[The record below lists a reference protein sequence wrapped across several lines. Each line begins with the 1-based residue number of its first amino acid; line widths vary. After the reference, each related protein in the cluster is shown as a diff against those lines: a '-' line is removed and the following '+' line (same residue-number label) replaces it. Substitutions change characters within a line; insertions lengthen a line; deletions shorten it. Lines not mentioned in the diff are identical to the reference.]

1 MKQIVAPGT
10 KRALLILLPLSF
22 LCQTASGIF
31 VLCPLY
37 PLLLLVGLSALAY
50 LYAVGYSPAVF
61 LSVPLAAL
69 AAHALGASVFFL
81 ILCCAGGIG
90 ALCLAM
96 VLRRGAEKT
105 VCTWALA
112 AVLGLVAL
120 AAMLWWFYRHV
131 GTPVPKAI
139 YTWLGEKTAFYAEKI
154 ASVVS
159 AAFAQFPQYKPSQTV
174 TSFYS
179 ASTLTALFA
188 SLLLRAPGL
197 FGAGLF
203 LFSWLCIGAVQ
214 LFSRMFG
221 QPISTL
227 ARPFR
232 IEISRAGAALYVIGY
247 VLSMLLSLFSDGGGT
262 LAATLVLSN
271 FLLLLM
277 PGLFIVGC
285 RTLKGAFR
293 HPIPQFRRLAVVC
306 TVVIGVGLLI
316 SPALSFNILILI
328 ALYRILFFA
337 PRFPRGGADR

>member
-69 AAHALGASVFFL
+69 AAYALGASVFFL

-96 VLRRGAEKT
+96 VLRCGAEKT

-112 AVLGLVAL
+112 GVLGLIGL

-131 GTPVPKAI
+131 GTPAPKAI
-139 YTWLGEKTAFYAEKI
+139 YAWLGEKTALYAEKI
-154 ASVVS
+154 ASGVS
-159 AAFAQFPQYKPSQTV
+159 AAFAQLPQYKPSQTV

-214 LFSRMFG
+214 LLSRMFG
-221 QPISTL
+221 QPLSTL

-247 VLSMLLSLFSDGGGT
+247 VLSMLLSLFSDGSGT

-306 TVVIGVGLLI
+306 TVVIGVGLLL
-316 SPALSFNILILI
+316 SPALSFNIVILI

-337 PRFPRGGADR
+337 PRFSGGGADR

>member
-1 MKQIVAPGT
+1 MKQIVAPVT

-50 LYAVGYSPAVF
+50 LSAVGYSPAVF

-69 AAHALGASVFFL
+69 AAYALGASMLFL

-105 VCTWALA
+105 VCTWSLA

-131 GTPVPKAI
+131 GTPAPKAV
-139 YTWLGEKTAFYAEKI
+139 YSWLGEKAAFYAEKI
-154 ASVVS
+154 ASAVS

-179 ASTLTALFA
+179 AATLTALFA

-221 QPISTL
+221 QPLSTL

-232 IEISRAGAALYVIGY
+232 IEVSRAGAALYVIGY
-247 VLSMLLSLFSDGGGT
+247 VLSMLLSLFSDGSGT
-262 LAATLVLSN
+262 LAVTLVLSN
-271 FLLLLM
+271 FLLFLM

-306 TVVIGVGLLI
+306 TVMISVGLLL
-316 SPALSFNILILI
+316 SPALSFNIVILI

-337 PRFPRGGADR
+337 PRFPGGGADR